1 MSFNPLTYNA
11 LVTAVE
17 NLLVDNGSSQL
28 ISIIPQA
35 IMFAE
40 GDLYRSLDMLSDRIS
55 DNTVR
60 LVTGTRTATCPTSI
74 NIVEGVSV
82 ITPSTGTTGKRN
94 PAERASIDFI
104 DMAYPDP
111 TILSLPTWFAMLSDV
126 TMVFAST
133 PDQNYYIEVT
143 GTAAPVAMSSAQQ
156 TSPLGNYFPDL
167 LLSTSMIFLSNWQR
181 DFGSQMNPQDSQMWQ
196 TSHDMQLKSALEYI
210 QRQKSQDTNW
220 SPYTAAP
227 LSTPRG

>member
-1 MSFNPLTYNA
+1 MTFNPITYNA
-11 LVTAVE
+11 LQTACQ
-17 NLLVDNGSSQL
+17 NLLVDNGSVAFTG
-28 ISIIPQA
+28 IFPQA

-40 GDLYRSLDMLSDRIS
+40 GDLYRQLDLLSDRIS
-55 DNTVR
+55 DNTVH
-60 LVTGTRTATCPTSI
+60 LTSGTRTATCPTTI

-82 ITPSTGTTGKRN
+82 ITPSTDATGKRN
-94 PAERASIDFI
+94 PAERVSIDFI

-111 TILSLPTWFAMLSDV
+111 TILALPIWFAMLSDV

-143 GTAAPVAMSSAQQ
+143 GTAAPVAMSAAQQ

-167 LLSTSMIFLSNWQR
+167 LLSTCMIFLSNWQR
-181 DFGSQMNPQDSQMWQ
+181 DFGSQMAPQDSQMWQ

-210 QRQKSQDTNW
+210 QRQKAQDPNW
-220 SPYTAAP
+220 SAMSPSP